1 MIYHYNN
8 ILNNFQQYTK
18 GVIKIK
24 NINFKSGIPLYIQI
38 EDYIREKVKTSE
50 LKTGE
55 KIPSEELLC
64 EKFNVSKITVIR
76 ALRDLVN
83 EGIILRKQGKG
94 SFVKEPNYKENLS
107 KFANFKNIH
116 TWSHGIAEHKI
127 LEWHIIKPP
136 EEIRNRMK
144 LTKGDRV
151 LEIVRLRSFKESPV
165 AFERT
170 YIPDNLIPSLEEK
183 RELFE
188 KNFIYDIFKTIP
200 QISPESSQIFIK
212 PILADEFYAKTFKIA
227 AGNPLLLWDR
237 TTFSKNKKIIEFS
250 IFCARGDKCKHYI
263 EFP

>member
-8 ILNNFQQYTK
+8 ILKYFQPYTK
-18 GVIKIK
+18 GDNKIN
-24 NINFKSGIPLYIQI
+24 NISFKSGIPLYIQI
-38 EDYIREKVKTSE
+38 EDYIREKVETGE

-83 EGIILRKQGKG
+83 EGIIYRKQGKG
-94 SFVKEPNYKENLS
+94 SFVKEPNYKEDLN
-107 KFANFKNIH
+107 KFANFKNIY
-116 TWSHGIAEHKI
+116 TWSQGKAEHKI
-127 LEWHIIKPP
+127 LEWHTIKPS

-144 LTKGDRV
+144 LTKEDKV
-151 LEIVRLRSFKESPV
+151 LEIVRLRLFKGGPV

-188 KNFIYDIFKTIP
+188 KKFIYDIFKTMP
-200 QISPESSQIFIK
+200 QISPEGSQIIIK
-212 PILADEFYAKTFKIA
+212 PILADEFYAKTLEVA
-227 AGNPLLLWDR
+227 VGDPLLLWDR
-237 TTFSKNKKIIEFS
+237 TTYSKDEKSIEFS